1 MTLGLQW
8 IVDKITF
15 PSPQSSYSLTSHPE
29 LFFVPRG
36 KSSTHPGV
44 PCMLY
49 AVRQGAPVLLVHAHS
64 NGCDIG
70 DMRQT
75 LHSISESLKVHVMSF
90 EFPGYGLHMG
100 HASMR
105 SIDEAASAV
114 LNYIANDLR
123 INLSQVVW
131 YGRSIGS
138 GPALRAV
145 HRISKELKQQPGGV
159 VLQCGFANFP
169 EVAGHLFGRVAK
181 RLVNRLWPNEA
192 MMKEIRCP
200 VLLIHGRNDTMI
212 PISQSEKLW
221 EAVSMKELSNFHSC
235 DCGHNDFN
243 FRRCTLR
250 PIYDF
255 LLGVISSP
263 SFPSTNF
270 QIDVDSS
277 CRASIRHIGPL
288 RSRIPVYSFKTRTR
302 QDWLV
307 RISDQKS
314 EAAKAI
320 DDTSPQAAES
330 AKSMALNE
338 EQVKREDTNTTQKTN
353 ATAKMEGRELKSP
366 PSGLTQ
372 PSPPPSKRM
381 KGKKGKAQYLEPTI
395 VPDFS
400 IMPPI
405 QDAEQALC
413 DPQGLVRTYA
423 SRISLFL
430 QRVQRQLDRI
440 EGLEHKTVE
449 EIADFVEAEFWACD
463 PLPCLWE
470 EVSLPYG
477 ESVRYRIGPFSLD
490 SQGRRSYEQDNG
502 TGRSTFGAG
511 PQLLRV
517 PLWVFTPSTGHFR
530 CLTEW
535 SLLHSERLRRI
546 LPAAGDGG
554 NGCCGGCC
562 AAGFRRKSAKS
573 SKIASQPSMGA
584 LSTMLAGHY
593 VQWVNK
599 NEEIRGMVQ
608 RFVRLYNNPEEIA
621 EAPAEAVQ
629 ALKTPEGDTAPLP
642 EKEGI
647 FPPNILSG
655 SVVPTEE
662 PMAKIG
668 PAPGKFSAACRK
680 YLLEG
685 MGVKTQTL
693 IELAMRLRFPA
704 TAFAQEAERQDGA
717 QLSNPADFRA
727 TAEIVANPTLQVLLG
742 ERYADWASAGYM
754 LHYERLP
761 AAQGNR
767 YATTWGISGEFMF
780 ASGTF
785 ASTSANGQL
794 YTLKTATQEAGRGK
808 CGWHDGGH
816 RQSGDPEP
824 ALPEEAKPTS
834 PMPTSMPA
842 MQAMQASHVE
852 GNTVLRTGE
861 GFHVALFRRHV
872 SERMFESPV
881 NRDAKRN
888 VLLKYARI
896 SSGGQNRLIT
906 LNVLGALVGS
916 RSKYSATRHYIF
928 PRPPEKER
936 ALPSSDNPAG
946 STLPMESDETDV
958 NDPTTS

>member
-1 MTLGLQW
+1 
-8 IVDKITF
+8 
-15 PSPQSSYSLTSHPE
+15 
-29 LFFVPRG
+29 
-36 KSSTHPGV
+36 
-44 PCMLY
+44 MLY

-90 EFPGYGLHMG
+90 EFPGYGLHLG
-100 HASMR
+100 NASMR

-288 RSRIPVYSFKTRTR
+288 RSRIPVYSFKRPDLE
-302 QDWLV
+302 DWLV

-314 EAAKAI
+314 DATKAI
-320 DDTSPQAAES
+320 DHTSPQAAES

-372 PSPPPSKRM
+372 RSPPPSKRM

-413 DPQGLVRTYA
+413 DPQGLVRTCA

-502 TGRSTFGAG
+502 TGRSTYGAG

-517 PLWVFTPSTGHFR
+517 PLWLFTPSAGHFR

-562 AAGFRRKSAKS
+562 AAGFRKKSAKS

-593 VQWVNK
+593 VQWVHK

-621 EAPAEAVQ
+621 EAPADATAVRS
-629 ALKTPEGDTAPLP
+629 LKTPEGDTTPLP

-704 TAFAQEAERQDGA
+704 APFAQEAERQEGA

-742 ERYADWASAGYM
+742 DRYADWASAGYM
-754 LHYERLP
+754 LHYERLLAGASADGTLAAVGSQEVGDP
-761 AAQGNR
+761 MRHEVQRAGAAMVKAIKAFAKADLNARCEPCAQGEEVASILQVESLGPMFR
-767 YATTWGISGEFMF
+767 EIGLQVIEETDYDRHVAAPGIS
-780 ASGTF
+780 SP
-785 ASTSANGQL
+785 
-794 YTLKTATQEAGRGK
+794 
-808 CGWHDGGH
+808 H
-816 RQSGDPEP
+816 RVIQILVFDR
-824 ALPEEAKPTS
+824 
-834 PMPTSMPA
+834 
-842 MQAMQASHVE
+842 
-852 GNTVLRTGE
+852 RTGS
-861 GFHVALFRRHV
+861 FF
-872 SERMFESPV
+872 
-881 NRDAKRN
+881 N
-888 VLLKYARI
+888 
-896 SSGGQNRLIT
+896 
-906 LNVLGALVGS
+906 
-916 RSKYSATRHYIF
+916 
-928 PRPPEKER
+928 
-936 ALPSSDNPAG
+936 
-946 STLPMESDETDV
+946 
-958 NDPTTS
+958 